1 MVRHL
6 FRVIL
11 ALIGIACCYY
21 LFILAGTAGVARF
34 FSATS
39 VMQSNL
45 GPADAAVKLAPSDPE
60 GHYSR
65 GIALT
70 NLNRLNEAESEFER
84 AIQLRSYHYYEWLDL
99 GVTLERLGD
108 SAGAIAAIRESIR
121 LAPFF
126 SQPHWQ
132 LGNML
137 YRQAE
142 YDEAFAELRK
152 GAESNSNLIQ
162 GMLDLAWA
170 AADGDVRKFEG
181 FMQPRTVLGHLQ
193 LASFLARQGKGDDA
207 ARQIAEAGEP
217 GDAYELS
224 IRNQTILILIST
236 RQFHAAYLAWLPG
249 HRSVAATGSPAQLV
263 NGDFAAPIVQ
273 NDPGFGWQLEGDPAV
288 TASIDPS
295 GPNGARSLRLQF
307 DGASTPGSVLVH
319 QLTLPSPS
327 TRYSLS
333 FMARAEQL
341 VTGGPPTIIVLD
353 ASEDAPKI
361 LAQSIP
367 IAAPNS
373 DWTRYQ
379 VDFSTAERTSA
390 IRIGL
395 QRMYCAQS
403 PCPIFG
409 RLWLSQF
416 TLTSIAGGN
425 K

>member
-1 MVRHL
+1 MARRL
-6 FRVIL
+6 FRIVL
-11 ALIGIACCYY
+11 ALIGMACCYY
-21 LFILAGTAGVARF
+21 LFTLAGTAGVARF

-39 VMQSNL
+39 VIQSSL
-45 GPADAAVKLAPSDPE
+45 GPADVAVKLAPSDPE

-70 NLNRLNEAESEFER
+70 NLNRLIEAEAEFER
-84 AIQLRSYHYYEWLDL
+84 AVQLRPYHYYEWLDL
-99 GVTLERLGD
+99 GVTLDRLGD
-108 SAGAIAAIRESIR
+108 SAGSIAAMRESIR

-132 LGNML
+132 LGNLL
-137 YRQAE
+137 YRQAQ

-152 GAESNSNLIQ
+152 GAESNSNLVE
-162 GMLDLAWA
+162 GMLDLAWV
-170 AADGDVRKFEG
+170 AADGDVSKFEG
-181 FMQPRTVLGHLQ
+181 FMQPNSVLGHLQ
-193 LASFLARQGKGDDA
+193 MASFLARQGKGDDA
-207 ARQIAEAGEP
+207 ARRIAEAGEP
-217 GDAYELS
+217 RDAYELS
-224 IRNQTILILIST
+224 VRNQTILILIST

-249 HRSVAATGSPAQLV
+249 HRKVAGTGSPAQLV
-263 NGDFAAPIVQ
+263 NGDFAEPVVQ
-273 NDPGFGWQLEGDPAV
+273 NDPGFGWQLAGDSAV
-288 TASIDPS
+288 TAAIDPS
-295 GPNGARSLRLQF
+295 GPNGARSLMLQF
-307 DGASTPGSVLVH
+307 NGASTPGSVLIH
-319 QLTLPSPS
+319 QLILPSPNA
-327 TRYSLS
+327 RYSLS
-333 FMARAEQL
+333 FMARAEEL

-361 LAQSIP
+361 LAQSSP

-373 DWTRYQ
+373 AWTRYQ

-416 TLTSIAGGN
+416 TLASR
-425 K
+425 